1 VYSNLVIVSEAWLII
16 NILLQAYR
24 VEKLHSEGS
33 YAGGRRQE
41 EPTLKNVGLKQG
53 RRISCAERLEI
64 HLLF

>member
-1 VYSNLVIVSEAWLII
+1 MQE
-16 NILLQAYR
+16 
-24 VEKLHSEGS
+24 
-33 YAGGRRQE
+33 AGGRRQE